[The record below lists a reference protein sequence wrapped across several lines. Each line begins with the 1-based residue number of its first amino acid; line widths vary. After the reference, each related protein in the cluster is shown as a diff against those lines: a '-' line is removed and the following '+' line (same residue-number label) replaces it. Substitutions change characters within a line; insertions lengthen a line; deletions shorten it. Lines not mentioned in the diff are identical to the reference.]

1 MADYSFQL
9 STIQYEYLFIQFTT
23 ADGNHVG
30 RGGDVNCPGAH
41 FLVGVN
47 AGKPQP
53 IKIRASKIIKLCMYK
68 LRVYKIRARAY
79 KYQEPIQMTA
89 SN

>member
-1 MADYSFQL
+1 M
-9 STIQYEYLFIQFTT
+9 EYLFIQFTT
-23 ADGNHVG
+23 ADGSHVG

-53 IKIRASKIIKLCMYK
+53 IKIRASLIKIRPSKIIKLCIR
-68 LRVYKIRARAY
+68 LRANKIKTRAY
-79 KYQEPIQMTA
+79 KDQEPI
-89 SN
+89 